1 MRHLRALHAAAGS
14 VVHVDRSGTAIIAP
28 HHKPLHRMVSYL

>member
-1 MRHLRALHAAAGS
+1 